1 MTQPMT
7 RAQITRLRQEDH
19 REKRIADFTARLG
32 EWGVILA
39 WVEEAKAV
47 AKAEQRKGNQTAVVE
62 LARTLENFCAR
73 YRP

>member
-1 MTQPMT
+1 MT
-7 RAQITRLRQEDH
+7 RAQARRLRQDAH
-19 REKRIADFTARLG
+19 REKRIADFSARLG

-47 AKAEQRKGNQTAVVE
+47 AKAEQQKGSNAAVVE
-62 LARTLENFCAR
+62 LARTLENFCTR